1 MKLMKHLLLV
11 LFTTAATLGQQP
23 ALKEQALPAIKAKML
38 LPDGWFMKEQSEDGV
53 TVYQISRE
61 KAEGEGDIFNAGLIL
76 SVTTKVPDR
85 ASVKPSQYAS
95 DLLSSAQEEG
105 DGAKL
110 EKTEEGPLQ
119 CLRVEY
125 TIESDQGNIKVINL
139 AKANDDTGTLYFATW
154 QSPEKEEPQLK
165 DLREAVLTSIKLD
178 PSF

>member
-1 MKLMKHLLLV
+1 MKHLLLI
-11 LFTTAATLGQQP
+11 LFTATTVLGQQS

-38 LPDGWFMKEQSEDGV
+38 LPDGWFMKEESDDGV

-61 KAEGEGDIFNAGLIL
+61 KAEGEGDIFSAGLIL

-85 ASVKPSQYAS
+85 ASMKPSEYAS
-95 DLLSSAQEEG
+95 DLLSSAQDEG

-119 CLRVEY
+119 CLRLEY
-125 TIESDQGNIKVINL
+125 IIESDQGNIKVINV
-139 AKANDDTGTLYFATW
+139 AKANDSTGTLYFATW

-165 DLREAVLTSIKLD
+165 ELREAVLASIELD
-178 PSF
+178 PAF

>member
-1 MKLMKHLLLV
+1 MKTFLLIFL
-11 LFTTAATLGQQP
+11 TTAMALAQQP
-23 ALKEQALPAIKAKML
+23 ALKEQALPEVKAKML
-38 LPDGWFMKEQSEDGV
+38 LPDGWYMKEESEDGV

-61 KAEGEGDIFNAGLIL
+61 KAEAEGDTFTAGLIL

-85 ASVKPSQYAS
+85 ASMKPSEYAN
-95 DLLSSAQEEG
+95 DLLTSAQDEG
-105 DGAKL
+105 DSVKM

-125 TIESDQGNIKVINL
+125 TIESDEGNIKVINL
-139 AKANDDTGTLYFATW
+139 AKANDGTGTLYFATW

-165 DLREAVLTSIKLD
+165 ELREAVLASIKLD